1 MVYQF
6 AWGFALTLIAIRTGS
21 IIPAVL
27 MHFLNNFLIL
37 TCIYLN
43 FNPFNIVTTIIGL
56 VMFIGAVVYV
66 MLGKKFNDGVK
77 FTCSNFFKGAFIGIA
92 FSVVMMVVY
101 ILTNIY
107 A

>member
-1 MVYQF
+1 
-6 AWGFALTLIAIRTGS
+6 
-21 IIPAVL
+21 